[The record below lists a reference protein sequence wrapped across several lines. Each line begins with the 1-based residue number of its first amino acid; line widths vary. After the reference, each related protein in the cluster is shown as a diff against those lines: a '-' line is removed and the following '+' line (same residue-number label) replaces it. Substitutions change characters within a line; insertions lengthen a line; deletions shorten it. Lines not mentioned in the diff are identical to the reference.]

1 MFIVNELS
9 DKRRFH
15 NSDFLF
21 VLHPKANLSN
31 CKSKKIEKNDMN
43 DIFFLQSFFVYL
55 LTVNSKRK
63 YREVSIKVELFHQIS
78 VVNREITVCGLLN

>member
-1 MFIVNELS
+1 MFIVNEPS

-15 NSDFLF
+15 SSDILF

-31 CKSKKIEKNDMN
+31 YKSRKIEKNDMN

-55 LTVNSKRK
+55 PTVNSKRT

-78 VVNREITVCGLLN
+78 VVDREITVWGLLN

>member
-15 NSDFLF
+15 NSDILF

-43 DIFFLQSFFVYL
+43 DIFLQSFFVYL

>member
-1 MFIVNELS
+1 MFIVNEPS

-15 NSDFLF
+15 NSDILF
-21 VLHPKANLSN
+21 ALHPKANLSN
-31 CKSKKIEKNDMN
+31 YKSRKIEKNDMN

-55 LTVNSKRK
+55 PTVNSKRT

-78 VVNREITVCGLLN
+78 VVDREITVWGLLN